1 MTSRMPSPHALTAT
15 WAVGAVLLLTMVW
28 AAAPPV
34 AAAQSYDLLIRG
46 GRVLDGSGNPAV
58 VADVG
63 VRDGRIESVG
73 DLSGA
78 TADRVVQA
86 EGLFVAPGFIDMHSH
101 ADGALYDGSP
111 RQRQARNLVAQG
123 ITTIV
128 VGPDGRNPTW
138 PVSQEIAGYRRG
150 GTAVNVVPM
159 VGHGTVRGRVMG
171 DDYERPATEEE
182 IQRMRDLV
190 RQGME
195 EGAWGL
201 GAGPEYR
208 PGRFSTTEEL
218 IALAEVV
225 SDYDGF
231 YYSHQRSQS
240 PLPLWLTPS
249 IVDEYTP
256 PPTWPQGWRLTA
268 TDGMAE
274 TIRIGREAGIR
285 VVGTH
290 IKAKGPTT
298 WGQSAVDVAAIDRA
312 RAQGVEVYLDQY
324 PYETFGGGS
333 VEVIPRWYYAPV
345 GTDRSGGL
353 DAPMWSRRELMAE
366 PEANLRAHLEHPVYG
381 SELVTDVEYI
391 LDLQGGADRHVIVIS
406 PYDESLVGRT
416 LAEVAEE
423 NGLTPV
429 EQVLRFALEL
439 GTDGLRS
446 GVRFRGLAGSAEDV
460 ERYMRQEYTATST
473 DGGVVEDPGPGR
485 HPRYFGTYPH
495 KIATY
500 VRDKGVI
507 TLPFF
512 VRSSSGLPAQIVGL
526 EDRGYVRPGQAAD
539 LVVFDFD
546 EVQDHATI
554 LNPGGHNEG
563 IEFVFVNGTAVVD
576 RGALTGALPG
586 DVLIR

>member
-1 MTSRMPSPHALTAT
+1 MRFATQGFALVGLAVALLTA
-15 WAVGAVLLLTMVW
+15 V
-28 AAAPPV
+28 AAAPI
-34 AAAQSYDLLIRG
+34 AAQSFDLLLLG
-46 GRVLDGSGNPAV
+46 GRVLDGTGNPAV

-63 VRDGRIESVG
+63 VRDGRIAAVG

-78 TADRVVQA
+78 IAGRVIDAD
-86 EGLFVAPGFIDMHSH
+86 GLYVAPGFIDMHSH

-123 ITTIV
+123 VTTIV

-138 PVSQEIAGYRRG
+138 PISEEVAGYRRG

-159 VGHGTVRGRVMG
+159 VGHGTVRGMVMG
-171 DDYERPATEEE
+171 DDYERHATEEE
-182 IQRMRDLV
+182 VARMQALV

-218 IALAEVV
+218 IALADVV
-225 SDYDGF
+225 ADYDGF

-256 PPTWPQGWRLTA
+256 PPTWPPGWRLTA

-298 WGQSAVDVAAIDRA
+298 WGQSAVDIMAIDRA
-312 RAQGVEVYLDQY
+312 RADGVEVYLDQY

-353 DAPMWSRRELMAE
+353 DAPMWSRRELMADR
-366 PEANLRAHLEHPVYG
+366 EANLRAHLDHPVYRE
-381 SELVTDVEYI
+381 ELVTDVEYI

-416 LAEVAEE
+416 LAQVADA
-423 NGLTPV
+423 NGLNPV
-429 EQVLRFALEL
+429 EQVIRFALEL
-439 GTDGLRS
+439 GTEDLRS

-500 VRDKGVI
+500 VREKGVI

-512 VRSSSGLPAQIVGL
+512 VRSSTGLPAQIVGL
-526 EDRGYVRPGQAAD
+526 EDRGYIRPGLAAD

-546 EVQDHATI
+546 RVQDHATI
-554 LNPGGHNEG
+554 LDPGGHNEG
-563 IEFVFVNGTAVVD
+563 IEFVFVNGTTVVD
-576 RGALTGALPG
+576 SGTLTGALPG
-586 DVLIR
+586 EVLLRSENGSVR

>member
-1 MTSRMPSPHALTAT
+1 MRQRRIALSRMVA
-15 WAVGAVLLLTMVW
+15 AVVL
-28 AAAPPV
+28 AAAALAPT
-34 AAAQSYDLLIRG
+34 AHAQSFDLLIRG
-46 GRVLDGSGNPAV
+46 GHVLDGSGNPAV
-58 VADVG
+58 RADVA
-63 VRDGRIESVG
+63 VNDGRIVAVG
-73 DLSGA
+73 DLANA
-78 TADRVVQA
+78 TATRIVDADGMV
-86 EGLFVAPGFIDMHSH
+86 VAPGFIDMHSH
-101 ADGALYDGSP
+101 ADGALYDGTP
-111 RQRQARNLVAQG
+111 RRRQARNLVAQG
-123 ITTIV
+123 VTTIV
-128 VGPDGRNPTW
+128 VGPDGRNPAW
-138 PVSQEIAGYRRG
+138 PISEEIAGYRRA

-171 DDYERPATEEE
+171 GDYERHATVDE
-182 IQRMRDLV
+182 IARMQALV

-208 PGRFSTTEEL
+208 PGRFSTTEEI

-225 SDYDGF
+225 ADYDGF

-256 PPTWPQGWRLTA
+256 PPTWPPGWRLTA

-274 TIRIGREAGIR
+274 TIRIGRETGIR

-298 WGQSAVDVAAIDRA
+298 WGQSAVDVMAIDRA
-312 RAQGVEVYLDQY
+312 RAEGVQVYLDQY

-353 DAPMWSRRELMAE
+353 DDPMWGRRELTANRE
-366 PEANLRAHLEHPVYG
+366 SNLRAHLEHPVYG
-381 SELVTDVEYI
+381 PELVTDVEYI
-391 LDLQGGADRHVIVIS
+391 LDLQGGADRHVIVLS

-416 LAEVAEE
+416 LADVAAA
-423 NGLTPV
+423 NGLSPV
-429 EQVLRFALEL
+429 EQVIRFALEL
-439 GTDGLRS
+439 GTDEVRS

-500 VRDKGVI
+500 VREKGVI

-512 VRSSSGLPAQIVGL
+512 VRSSTGLPAQIVGL

-539 LVVFDFD
+539 LVVFDY
-546 EVQDHATI
+546 ERVQDHATI

-563 IEFVFVNGTAVVD
+563 IEFVFVNGRAVVD
-576 RGALTGALPG
+576 DGTLTGALPG
-586 DVLIR
+586 EVLIRGSLSGGR

>member
-1 MTSRMPSPHALTAT
+1 MVRTRALVWT
-15 WAVGAVLLLTMVW
+15 LLGSLLIST
-28 AAAPPV
+28 PIG
-34 AAAQSYDLLIRG
+34 AQSFDLVLRG
-46 GRVLDGSGNPAV
+46 GRVLDGTGNPAFT
-58 VADVG
+58 ADVG
-63 VRDGRIESVG
+63 ISDGVISAVG
-73 DLSGA
+73 DL
-78 TADRVVQA
+78 ADVSA
-86 EGLFVAPGFIDMHSH
+86 ERSIDVTGLYVTPGFIDMHSH
-101 ADGALYDGSP
+101 ADRALYGGD
-111 RQRQARNLVAQG
+111 RTVRAATNLVAQG
-123 ITTIV
+123 VTSIV

-138 PVSQEIAGYRRG
+138 PISAEIDGYQSG

-159 VGHGTVRGRVMG
+159 VGHATVRLQVMG
-171 DDYERPATEEE
+171 DDYERAATDDEVR
-182 IQRMRDLV
+182 RMAELV

-208 PGRFSTTEEL
+208 PGRFSATEE
-218 IALAEVV
+218 IVALARVV
-225 SDYDGF
+225 ADYDGF

-256 PPTWPQGWRLTA
+256 PPTWPSGWRLTA

-298 WGQSAVDVAAIDRA
+298 WGQSAIDVMAIDRA
-312 RAQGVEVYLDQY
+312 RAAGVEVYLDQY

-353 DAPMWSRRELMAE
+353 DDPAWGRPGLMAD
-366 PEANLRAHLEHPVYG
+366 AADNLRAHLDDPVLRE
-381 SELVTDVEYI
+381 ELVVDTEFI

-406 PYDESLVGRT
+406 PRDESLVGKT
-416 LAEVAEE
+416 LAEVAEAS
-423 NGLTPV
+423 GRSPV
-429 EQVLRFALEL
+429 EQVIHFALEL
-439 GTDGLRS
+439 GTRQLRS

-460 ERYMRQEYTATST
+460 ERYMVQEYTATST
-473 DGGVVEDPGPGR
+473 DGGIVSESRPGQ
-485 HPRYFGTYPH
+485 HPRYYGTYPH

-500 VRDKGVI
+500 VREKGTI

-512 VRSSSGLPAQIVGL
+512 VRSSTGLPAQIIGL
-526 EDRGYVRPGQAAD
+526 TDRGYIRPGQAAD
-539 LVVFDFD
+539 LVVFDY
-546 EVQDHATI
+546 ERVQDHATI
-554 LNPGGHNEG
+554 LNPGGENEG
-563 IEFVFVNGTAVVD
+563 IEYVFVNGTAVVESEVT
-576 RGALTGALPG
+576 TGALPG
-586 DVLIR
+586 EVLIRGSIR